1 MAVEIIEQTE
11 AAVLEARVT
20 VVADST
26 PRALERA
33 ARELD
38 SVTRGMG
45 KVAAVTESQTIS
57 RRELD
62 GGQAEYVV
70 LYGQFSAQ
78 QLTAER
84 VMDGMEAEGARWVES
99 SATGSFE
106 TVLKFQ
112 TATRVKVATID
123 RDGSVRWASWGL

>member
-11 AAVLEARVT
+11 GAVLEARVT

-99 SATGSFE
+99 NCTASGSKL
-106 TVLKFQ
+106 LKFH
-112 TATRVKVATID
+112 TATRVKLAIID
-123 RDGSVRWASWGL
+123 REGVVSWDSWSL